1 MATSTLALDSTKT
14 AGDLCAD
21 VDLGQE
27 ARELLTPEDNPRRFV
42 ERLMEHKLLLDA
54 LRVVARAL
62 PKPAAVRWACSC
74 VLPALG
80 EAAKVA
86 DASCVAA
93 AERWAAEPN
102 EENRRAAMAVAAA
115 TDYGTPGAWAAAAA
129 GWAGGSL
136 APPDA
141 PVVPPPDHLTAHAV
155 AGAVALAAA
164 SDPEQLEARQ
174 SAFLQ
179 AALDLADGR
188 APISE
193 GKGS

>member
-1 MATSTLALDSTKT
+1 
-14 AGDLCAD
+14 
-21 VDLGQE
+21 
-27 ARELLTPEDNPRRFV
+27 
-42 ERLMEHKLLLDA
+42 
-54 LRVVARAL
+54 
-62 PKPAAVRWACSC
+62 
-74 VLPALG
+74 
-80 EAAKVA
+80 
-86 DASCVAA
+86 
-93 AERWAAEPN
+93 
-102 EENRRAAMAVAAA
+102 MAVAAA

-136 APPDA
+136 APPDV

-174 SAFLQ
+174 GAFLH

-193 GKGS
+193 RKGS

>member
-1 MATSTLALDSTKT
+1 MATSTLALDSQKT
-14 AGDLCAD
+14 AAELCVD
-21 VDLGQE
+21 VELGKE

-42 ERLMEHKLLLDA
+42 ERLMEHQFLLDA
-54 LRVVARAL
+54 IRVVARAL

-80 EAAKVA
+80 EGAKVA

-93 AERWAAEPN
+93 AERWAAEPS
-102 EENRRAAMAVAAA
+102 EENRRAAMAAAAA
-115 TDYGTPGAWAAAAA
+115 TEYGTPGAWAAAAA
-129 GWAGGSL
+129 GWAEGSL

-164 SDPEQLEARQ
+164 SDPEQLEVRQ

-179 AALDLADGR
+179 AALDLADVRG
-188 APISE
+188 PIA
-193 GKGS
+193 KGGGS